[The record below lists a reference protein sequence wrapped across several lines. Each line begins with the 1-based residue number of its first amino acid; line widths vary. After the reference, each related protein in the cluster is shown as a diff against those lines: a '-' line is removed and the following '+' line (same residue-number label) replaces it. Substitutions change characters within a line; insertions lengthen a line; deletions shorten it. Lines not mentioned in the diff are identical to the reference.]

1 MRREIAPEW
10 RACVG
15 SPYRMS
21 TGQFCPRRCMARLV
35 GPNRIQLGLS
45 SITVLLGCQ
54 PRPLELDLPD
64 VPGSAV
70 PTPCYFFCFRP
81 RRFRI
86 YPASPLSI
94 NLPGITQLF
103 SPFPLFLPFLL
114 PLTPP

>member
-35 GPNRIQLGLS
+35 GPNRIQLGLAA
-45 SITVLLGCQ
+45 ITVLLGGQ
-54 PRPLELDLPD
+54 PRPLELDLLD

-70 PTPCYFFCFRP
+70 PTPGDCVGDRKSVLLGKSMSVSEE
-81 RRFRI
+81 RGGGRI
-86 YPASPLSI
+86 I
-94 NLPGITQLF
+94 EK
-103 SPFPLFLPFLL
+103 
-114 PLTPP
+114 

>member
-35 GPNRIQLGLS
+35 GPNRIQLGLAA
-45 SITVLLGCQ
+45 ITVLLGGQ
-54 PRPLELDLPD
+54 PRPLEPDLPD

-70 PTPCYFFCFRP
+70 PTPGDCAGVRP
-81 RRFRI
+81 RRSR
-86 YPASPLSI
+86 LSQAEHCAL
-94 NLPGITQLF
+94 NRDRYNQLVAQ
-103 SPFPLFLPFLL
+103 
-114 PLTPP
+114 

>member
-35 GPNRIQLGLS
+35 GPNRIHLGLAA
-45 SITVLLGCQ
+45 ITVLLGGQ
-54 PRPLELDLPD
+54 PRPLELYLPD

-70 PTPCYFFCFRP
+70 PTPAACVGVTPRP
-81 RRFRI
+81 YRH
-86 YPASPLSI
+86 YPAHPCT
-94 NLPGITQLF
+94 NH
-103 SPFPLFLPFLL
+103 
-114 PLTPP
+114 PPNN

>member
-35 GPNRIQLGLS
+35 GPNRIQLGLAA
-45 SITVLLGCQ
+45 ITVLLGGQ

-70 PTPCYFFCFRP
+70 PTPGRSEEHTSELQSLMRISYAVFC
-81 RRFRI
+81 
-86 YPASPLSI
+86 LKK
-94 NLPGITQLF
+94 TQE
-103 SPFPLFLPFLL
+103 
-114 PLTPP
+114 TQHTQNTQ